1 MSEIRS
7 DFRHL
12 TSNFKISKGKETMK
26 KCPTCDK
33 EYPDSMRFCQTDG
46 TVLVEAAPPADL
58 YKTIVSNQ
66 NDISSAIPP
75 PPDQFQTMV
84 APKNSDD
91 DDLLQLPAEPDLLK
105 TMVVS
110 RDELKAASDSG
121 KAEDVAPLDLPPPAP
136 YTPSAPLIEPKP
148 KAQSDSI
155 PPKPFEPLPTPPSFE
170 DLPAPKLDA
179 PKPEGNAS
187 TDATA
192 IFNEPSM
199 PENPPSPFDS
209 KPFENDFSK
218 DSPYGSQEN
227 KPIPSPFDL
236 SMPPGY
242 MPPSMSPFE
251 NEPKSPPVKDFSAP
265 SPFDAPTPFGQPDP
279 FNNQPLQ
286 QSEWTPP
293 PAPDANWQNENIGAN
308 TPFQPPVAGQGLNQ
322 TLPIISLVLG
332 ILSLCCYVSPLTGLA
347 ALITGYLGMKNVN
360 TDPNQ
365 YGGKTL
371 AIVGMALGGVF
382 FIVGVLYYILIV
394 ILGVAGSFGR

>member
-1 MSEIRS
+1 
-7 DFRHL
+7 
-12 TSNFKISKGKETMK
+12 MK

-46 TVLVEAAPPADL
+46 TVLVEAAPPADP

-66 NDISSAIPP
+66 MDVSAAIPP
-75 PPDQFQTMV
+75 SDPFKSSS
-84 APKNSDD
+84 APKSDD
-91 DDLLQLPAEPDLLK
+91 DDLLQLPDEPDLLK

-110 RDELKAASDSG
+110 REELKAAADSE
-121 KAEDVAPLDLPPPAP
+121 KAEDVAPLDLPPSAP

-148 KAQSDSI
+148 KAQSDSMPT
-155 PPKPFEPLPTPPSFE
+155 PPKANEPLPSPPDFGN
-170 DLPAPKLDA
+170 LPAPKFDA
-179 PKPEGNAS
+179 PKPETAAS

-192 IFNEPSM
+192 IFDQPSM

-218 DSPYGSQEN
+218 QSPYGNQEN

-242 MPPSMSPFE
+242 LPPSMSPFE
-251 NEPKSPPVKDFSAP
+251 NEPKPPVKDFPAP
-265 SPFDAPTPFGQPDP
+265 SPFDPPTPFGQPDP

-286 QSEWTPP
+286 QAEWTPP
-293 PAPDANWQNENIGAN
+293 PAPDANWQNQNIGAN

-332 ILSLCCYVSPLTGLA
+332 IVSLCCYVSPLTGIA
-347 ALITGYLGMKNVN
+347 ALITGYLGLKNVN

-371 AIVGMALGGVF
+371 AIIGMVLGGIF
-382 FIVGVLYYILIV
+382 LLVGVLYWIYIIFIIGLAAS
-394 ILGVAGSFGR
+394 GGFR

>member
-1 MSEIRS
+1 
-7 DFRHL
+7 
-12 TSNFKISKGKETMK
+12 MK

-46 TVLVEAAPPADL
+46 TVLVEAAPPADP

-75 PPDQFQTMV
+75 SKPLSPIAPP
-84 APKNSDD
+84 KSED
-91 DDLLQLPAEPDLLK
+91 DDLLQLSDEPDLLK

-110 RDELKAASDSG
+110 REELKAASSSS
-121 KAEDVAPLDLPPPAP
+121 KAEDAAPLDLPPAP
-136 YTPSAPLIEPKP
+136 YAPSAPLIEPKP
-148 KAQSDSI
+148 PSDSI
-155 PPKPFEPLPTPPSFE
+155 PPKPFEPLPSPPPPSFKDE
-170 DLPAPKLDA
+170 PAPEIPAPKQ
-179 PKPEGNAS
+179 ENTAS

-192 IFNEPSM
+192 IFDQPSM
-199 PENPPSPFDS
+199 PENQPSPFDS

-218 DSPYGSQEN
+218 QSPYGNTEN

-242 MPPSMSPFE
+242 MPPPMSPFE
-251 NEPKSPPVKDFSAP
+251 NEPKPPPVKDFSAP
-265 SPFDAPTPFGQPDP
+265 SPFDAPTPFGQADS

-286 QSEWTPP
+286 QAEWTPP
-293 PAPDANWQNENIGAN
+293 PAPDANWQNQNIGAN

-332 ILSLCCYVSPLTGLA
+332 ILSICCYVSPLTGLA
-347 ALITGYLGMKNVN
+347 ALIIGYLGMKNVN

-382 FIVGVLYYILIV
+382 FVIGVLYYILIV
-394 ILGVAGSFGR
+394 ILGLSGSFPR